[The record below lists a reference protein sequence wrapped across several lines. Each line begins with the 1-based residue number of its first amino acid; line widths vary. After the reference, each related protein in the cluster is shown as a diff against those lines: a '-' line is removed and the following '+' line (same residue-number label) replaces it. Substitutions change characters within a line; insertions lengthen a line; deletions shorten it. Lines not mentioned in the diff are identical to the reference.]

1 MKAVNNVDCTQM
13 KSLEELSQLL
23 ATKERPL
30 TILASTPGDCA
41 IKHTKLLTT
50 MVPIAKGSVQKGSLV
65 LDEATG
71 IITVSEVGAKGFL
84 YGSPLRVGM
93 KILSLN
99 NVPAK
104 QFTKSSLNAYLNA
117 QDFVIIVAQKK
128 GLKMGVL
135 MTEVLHRPHANMPIG
150 IGIKQFREKLYISS
164 IRDASLAST
173 TRLMVS
179 LFLI

>member
-1 MKAVNNVDCTQM
+1 M
-13 KSLEELSQLL
+13 KSLDELSQML

-30 TILASTPGDCA
+30 TILAAVPGDCA
-41 IKHTKLLTT
+41 VKHTKLITT
-50 MVPIAKGSVQKGSLV
+50 MVPLVKGSVQKGSLV

-84 YGSPLRVGM
+84 YGSPLRVGQ
-93 KILSLN
+93 KVLSMN

-104 QFTKSSLNAYLNA
+104 QFTKGSLNDYLDT
-117 QDFVIIVAQKK
+117 QDFLVIVAQKK

-135 MTEVLHRPHANMPIG
+135 MTEVLHRPHANMPLG

-173 TRLMVS
+173 SRLMVS
-179 LFLI
+179 LFMI